1 MKKVYI
7 VDGVRLPVGAFGGF
21 YRNQLARDLGA
32 AVIKELVQR
41 TGINPSEVDEVVVGN
56 IIQTDDK
63 GNPGREAWLSA
74 GMPLEVPAY
83 TINMNCASGSK
94 AIANAATS
102 IMAGEAEMVVA
113 VGMDSMSNTPYAL
126 RQARYGYRMGDGV
139 LSDLLTDLLVGM
151 GMTAERLAE
160 RHHMTREEIDAF
172 AVRSQQN
179 ATKAWA
185 NHEFD
190 EQIVPFTYTARGKEY
205 TLAKDEG
212 FKPETT
218 LETLAKLR
226 PTFKKD
232 GVVTAGNSSTINDC
246 AAAVLV
252 VSEEKLA
259 QLGKKSLLEIVG
271 FTAAGV
277 DPLVMGIGPV
287 PAVQKLLAKTGFSV
301 ADIDVW
307 ELNEAFASQA
317 LAVIKELGLE
327 PYMDRINPNGSG
339 ISLGHPVGAT
349 GAILTTKIA
358 YHMRKNNLR
367 YGIVTMCVGGGQGF
381 ALLVKNPNV

>member
-32 AVIKELVQR
+32 TVIKELVQR
-41 TGINPSEVDEVVVGN
+41 TGINPNEVDEVVVGN

-74 GMPLEVPAY
+74 GMPIEVPAY

-94 AIANAATS
+94 AIAMAATS

-190 EQIVPFTYTARGKEY
+190 EQIVPFTYTSKGKEY

-232 GVVTAGNSSTINDC
+232 GIVTAGNSSTINDC

-259 QLGKKSLLEIVG
+259 QLGKKPLLEIVG

-287 PAVQKLLAKTGFSV
+287 PAVQKLLAKTGLTV

-358 YHMRKNNLR
+358 YHMRKNHLR